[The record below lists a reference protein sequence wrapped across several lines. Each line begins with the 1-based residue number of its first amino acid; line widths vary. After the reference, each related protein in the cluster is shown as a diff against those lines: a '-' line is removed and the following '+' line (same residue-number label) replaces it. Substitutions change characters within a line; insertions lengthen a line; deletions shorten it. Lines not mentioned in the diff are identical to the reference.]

1 MVQINMKELY
11 HVTAKG
17 NDYYYAWRG
26 GPAIKGE
33 PGSPEFVRDYVEA
46 HSRRREPDKGLFQ
59 SVRRSYREGPF
70 LEIAGSTKRVWTP
83 WLDEIGKSFDPLPL
97 RVFTQPEKVKPL
109 IRDWRNRFAAK
120 PRAADTGL
128 QVLSVVIAH
137 GIDPMGVIGV
147 NPCVGMKRLYKSD
160 RSEIIWL
167 PDDIA
172 ALASVAP
179 AEVMHAVRL
188 AATTGLRQG
197 DLVRLTWNCVKD
209 DHIHLPGTSK
219 NDIEAFIPLYGELR
233 AVLATIPKLSPVIL
247 TNSLGKPWGNG
258 KDDDG
263 KHLRKAF
270 GRAKDRWE
278 THVAAKVAAGA
289 PREEFAEIGE
299 KHFHDLRGT
308 AATKFYLAG
317 LTVRVIAEIM
327 AWEEETV
334 EKIIRK
340 YVGRKAATMAIIRQ
354 LNENGSAKPVAK
366 LSGDGQ

>member
-1 MVQINMKELY
+1 MVQIDMKGVY
-11 HVTAKG
+11 RVTAKG
-17 NDYYYAWRG
+17 REYFYAWRG
-26 GPAIKGE
+26 GPALEGE
-33 PGSPEFVRDYVEA
+33 PGSPEFIRSLTEA
-46 HSRRREPDKGLFQ
+46 HESRHAPNKALFAYVRQ
-59 SVRRSYREGPF
+59 SYKAGPF
-70 LEIAGSTKRVWTP
+70 LEIADSTKRVWTP
-83 WLDEIGKSFDPLPL
+83 WLDEVGTSFDALPL
-97 RVFTQPEKVKPL
+97 RTFTRPELIKPL
-109 IRDWRNRFAAK
+109 IRDWRNRWSGT
-120 PRAADTGL
+120 PRAADTAM
-128 QVLSVVIAH
+128 QVLSVVIGH

-147 NPCVGMKRLYKSD
+147 NPCNGLKRLYSSD

-167 PDDIA
+167 PEDIA
-172 ALASVAP
+172 ALQTVASE
-179 AEVMHAVRL
+179 EVMHAVRL

-219 NDIEAFIPLYGELR
+219 NDIEAFIPLYAELR
-233 AVLATIPKLSPVIL
+233 SVLEAIPKKSPVIL
-247 TNSLGKPWGNG
+247 TNSLGAPWGNDG
-258 KDDDG
+258 DDDG

-270 GRAKDRWE
+270 ARAKNRW
-278 THVAAKVAAGA
+278 TDYVATQVAGGA
-289 PREEFAEIGE
+289 AAESFAQIGD

-354 LNENGSAKPVAK
+354 LNGNSSAKPFAK
-366 LSGDGQ
+366 LSGRQP